1 MEIIVELP
9 NGDKKSIKY
18 LNKDDKVSKLRNEI
32 KNQFDIDF
40 QNHGL
45 YFYLYTLNET
55 MDDTK
60 LGDIGFENDSIVLVR
75 QISKNLGFFYII
87 IFNI

>member
-32 KNQFDIDF
+32 KINLI
-40 QNHGL
+40 
-45 YFYLYTLNET
+45 
-55 MDDTK
+55 
-60 LGDIGFENDSIVLVR
+60 SIFKIMVF
-75 QISKNLGFFYII
+75 ISIYIL
-87 IFNI
+87 